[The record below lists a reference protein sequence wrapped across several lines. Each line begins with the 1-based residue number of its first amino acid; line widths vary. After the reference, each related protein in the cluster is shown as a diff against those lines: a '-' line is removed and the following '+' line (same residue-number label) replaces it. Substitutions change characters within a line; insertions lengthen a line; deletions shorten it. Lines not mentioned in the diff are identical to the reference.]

1 MSKTR
6 MMASATLVALGAL
19 ALGGCVVRG
28 RARGAVVVPRP
39 VVYAPQPVVYT
50 QPTTT
55 VVTAPPPPPGP
66 VYVAPP
72 PGPPPCGVCYQGAQE
87 VCNGCDDNCNGVIDE
102 GCR

>member
-28 RARGAVVVPRP
+28 RAHGAVVVPRP
-39 VVYAPQPVVYT
+39 VVYAPRPVVYT

-55 VVTAPPPPPGP
+55 VITTPAPGP

-72 PGPPPCGVCYQGAQE
+72 PGPPACGVCYQGAQE